1 MGTLYLVGTPIG
13 NLEDITLRALR
24 VLREVPLIAAEDTR
38 RARILLDRYE
48 ITTPVV
54 SYFEGNKA
62 AREHQLLEALERGDV
77 ALISEAG
84 MPGLSDPGYE
94 LVRAA
99 VERGHRVVPIPG
111 PSAPIAALVASGLP
125 TDQFVYLGFLPRR
138 RSQRRALLAEV
149 AHEPRT
155 LVAFETPH
163 RLQEALTDLE
173 EVLGDRPVAI
183 CRELTKRFEEIWRGT
198 LSQAR
203 SRFQGEEPRGEFTL
217 VIGGALRGEERWDA
231 ETVRRALEQRLRAG
245 IPRSEAVREVAALS
259 GWNRREVYQLS
270 LEEPRTPN
278 LEP

>member
-24 VLREVPLIAAEDTR
+24 VLREVSLIAAEDTR

-62 AREHQLLEALERGDV
+62 ARERQLLDALEQGDL

-99 VERGHRVVPIPG
+99 IEHGHRVVPIPG

-125 TDQFVYLGFLPRR
+125 TDQFVFLGFLPRR

-149 AHEPRT
+149 AREPRT
-155 LVAFETPH
+155 LVAFEAPH
-163 RLQEALTDLE
+163 RLREALADLE
-173 EVLGDRPVAI
+173 EVLGDRPIAI
-183 CRELTKRFEEIWRGT
+183 CRELTKQFEEIWRGT

-203 SRFQGEEPRGEFTL
+203 ARFQEEEPRGEFTL
-217 VIGGALRGEERWDA
+217 VIGGAPRGETWDA
-231 ETVRRALEQRLRAG
+231 ETVRQAVEQRLRAG
-245 IPRSEAVREVAALS
+245 MPRSEAVREVAVLS
-259 GWNRREVYQLS
+259 GWNRRAVYRLS
-270 LEEPRTPN
+270 LEKP
-278 LEP
+278 